1 MRIPAR
7 IKGIIFDMDG
17 VLLDSSSIHEQAFRD
32 VLAAQAVDRFEYRG
46 VAGMRTDE
54 ALRRVLTENGISYS
68 DELIASLAAAK
79 SRRAREAIVR
89 ENPVDPRWKDVLEG
103 LARDYRLGLA
113 SSASEA
119 TVNLFLDQNGLRVLF
134 ECVLHGGDVR
144 LAKPAPDIYALAC
157 ERLRLAPAECLIVED
172 AAGGVRAGKA
182 AGAVVWGIPTTY
194 TAAELEA
201 CGADGIIG
209 SAGDLLELVKRR

>member
-54 ALRRVLTENGISYS
+54 ALRKVLTENGISYT
-68 DELIASLAAAK
+68 DELITSLAAAK
-79 SRRAREAIVR
+79 SRLAREAIVR

-103 LARDYRLGLA
+103 LAR
-113 SSASEA
+113 
-119 TVNLFLDQNGLRVLF
+119 
-134 ECVLHGGDVR
+134 
-144 LAKPAPDIYALAC
+144 
-157 ERLRLAPAECLIVED
+157 
-172 AAGGVRAGKA
+172 
-182 AGAVVWGIPTTY
+182 
-194 TAAELEA
+194 
-201 CGADGIIG
+201 
-209 SAGDLLELVKRR
+209 